1 VEQPKQ
7 QAKGTIVTIMSN
19 LPTPKPEL
27 ESVLQRRKKTL
38 GEVIAQMAETGLTQ
52 KQIEEKLK
60 AEYSIPEATMN
71 AIDKHCIEAQVK
83 KAALDKE
90 AVVVDVQEADEE
102 APKARRKPKAE
113 KVAVLEEAEAF
124 VPVDVDAVLFEK
136 E

>member
-1 VEQPKQ
+1 
-7 QAKGTIVTIMSN
+7 MSN

-38 GEVIAQMAETGLTQ
+38 GEVIIHMASTGMS
-52 KQIEEKLK
+52 KEEIEASLK
-60 AEYSIPEATMN
+60 AQYSIPEATMN

-83 KAALDKE
+83 KAAIDKA
-90 AVVVDVQEADEE
+90 AVVVVVEEADEE
-102 APKARRKPKAE
+102 ESAPKARRKPKAE
-113 KVAVLEEAEAF
+113 KVALLEEVEAL

>member
-1 VEQPKQ
+1 
-7 QAKGTIVTIMSN
+7 MSN

-38 GEVIAQMAETGLTQ
+38 GEVIIHMASTGMS
-52 KQIEEKLK
+52 KEEIEASLK
-60 AEYSIPEATMN
+60 AQYSIPEATMN

-83 KAALDKE
+83 KAAIDKA
-90 AVVVDVQEADEE
+90 AVVVDVQEDEE

-113 KVAVLEEAEAF
+113 KVALLEEVEAL